1 MYIIKTTSK
10 SKKDSKKKY
19 YTFRLVQ
26 SLRVGKSSKKITLLN
41 LGSDFSVEQEHWA
54 DLSKRI
60 EEIINKSPS
69 LFTLDA
75 KLESLASLYANKIIS
90 SQCNKKQSIDDELKD
105 ADKYKEIEVA
115 SVKNSDSKSIGCEH
129 IINET
134 IQELKLPSL
143 FQDLGFTQLQSN
155 CAIGTIVA
163 KMIQPSS
170 DIRTY
175 RWLCKTSGINEL
187 LGCDFNSISQNNI
200 YRIAD
205 KLYENKETIEH
216 HLYLHKNKSFIMKK
230 L

>member
-41 LGSDFSVEQEHWA
+41 LGSDFSVGQEHWA

-69 LFTLDA
+69 LFPLDK

-105 ADKYKEIEVA
+105 TDKYKEIEID
-115 SVKNSDSKSIGCEH
+115 SIKNTE
-129 IINET
+129 NFV
-134 IQELKLPSL
+134 KLPLPHS
-143 FQDLGFTQLQSN
+143 
-155 CAIGTIVA
+155 TIPA
-163 KMIQPSS
+163 
-170 DIRTY
+170 
-175 RWLCKTSGINEL
+175 
-187 LGCDFNSISQNNI
+187 
-200 YRIAD
+200 
-205 KLYENKETIEH
+205 
-216 HLYLHKNKSFIMKK
+216 
-230 L
+230 